1 MHFMYTWAIPF
12 FDMIKLV
19 KKKPMESSGGFW
31 ESTRNGFQNHSFQQN
46 ENFGGN
52 YGYNNG

>member
-1 MHFMYTWAIPF
+1 MYTWAIPF